1 MGEKVQLVQ
10 THRKRYGLNRCCEAV
25 GLSKGTW
32 HRRQQGGSR
41 PEDQAL
47 KAQLRPILRE
57 HPDYGY
63 RRIVVELAAR
73 LGEPVNHKRVK
84 RILRDNHWSLVRQ
97 LPRYRPSGVQRI
109 LQKRPSELDLVRG
122 RPFGVLQAVS
132 TDFTELPYAAGSRKA
147 WLIVIHDL
155 VSRWVVAWAVGRR
168 RNRELALECWN
179 QARGRLKRWR
189 GDLTGLIV
197 HQDQDS
203 VFTSYRWL
211 RTATVGGRRATIVFS
226 QRSP

>member
-1 MGEKVQLVQ
+1 MQLVQ

-97 LPRYRPSGVQRI
+97 LSRYRPSGVQRI

-122 RPFGVLQAVS
+122 RQFGVLQAVS

-155 VSRWVVAWAVGRR
+155 VSRWVSSLGSGKKKTQPRVGVGVLESSPWATEALARR
-168 RNRELALECWN
+168 FDGLDRSPGPGFCLHQLPLA
-179 QARGRLKRWR
+179 
-189 GDLTGLIV
+189 TP
-197 HQDQDS
+197 
-203 VFTSYRWL
+203 
-211 RTATVGGRRATIVFS
+211 ATVGGRRATIVFS